1 METDQNCGRFF
12 TYLKF
17 CLILRNHSLLWHLPL
32 YMAPWQSGLLYGS
45 AKPWF
50 IGSNPIGALKMFLSS
65 NQENVLSGQSIPY
78 EKPELKFRFF
88 SFFPLIFNYILLQVK
103 EWKFIHIFNTNE
115 KKSAFLSVVCYN
127 FIGRMFQFESI

>member
-78 EKPELKFRFF
+78 EKPEPKFRFF
-88 SFFPLIFNYILLQVK
+88 SFSLWFLIIFYYK
-103 EWKFIHIFNTNE
+103 WKSENLSIFFNTNE
-115 KKSAFLSVVCYN
+115 KKSAFLSVVCHN
-127 FIGRMFQFESI
+127 LIGRMFQFESV